1 MKVRV
6 LFVDDDEYVLH
17 AYQRMLHNSDFEC
30 HVLSEPVMIW
40 QWPGLAATDI
50 VVADQQMPKLSGIE
64 LLQQLSQRY
73 PAIKR
78 VLISGDLNSVYP
90 QQSALLLHATLH
102 KPCSK
107 VSLLQ
112 CLAQLSNMR

>member
-17 AYQRMLHNSDFEC
+17 AYQRMLRNSDIDC
-30 HVLSEPVMIW
+30 SVLSDPVLIW
-40 QWPGLAATDI
+40 QLPDLAAIDI

-78 VLISGDLNSVYP
+78 VLISGDLNPGYL
-90 QQSALLLHATLH
+90 QQGGLLLHATLH